1 MRHLYHRGSIPTIQR
16 INTLRHALAR
26 ELGEE
31 DEAEYLP
38 LQDLNEVRVRQA
50 RRVAFEDT
58 EDFSSPMSAHAGNDE
73 HDSVTSHIQDAS
85 CEYPLEQ
92 AAVKI
97 VNAMEKDNSLM
108 RDNPLSEQ
116 RRLDT
121 LREMPESLTLKRTIR
136 RKLINRVNKKQGG
149 SPLGVFKQLRY
160 QFSMSITKLNDLI
173 KDMIYSCELW
183 YSSIKVIEGHY
194 GSGVATFFRFF
205 RSLFI
210 MNCIVFFISHSF
222 LVIPQILYD
231 HLGTVSC
238 NLLWNNSS
246 VQNISSLNSSLED
259 MIDTTIFSDEEYYG
273 EQHVPTFQCIQT
285 NFSIGNIF
293 TGEGYFTNTSL
304 YYGHYSNQSWEAIPG
319 IHYSFPMAYFFT
331 FLFCYVFIFICLSVS
346 MAKSYRKSFIETSQ
360 GIKNIY
366 AHKIFCGWDFGIAT
380 EESAILKSKSILNEL
395 RELLSEDEKSDMS
408 QNCKMRFHII
418 GVRICV
424 HILSTFI
431 LIFTGGVIW
440 FLLSANL
447 GYDEERTYQSSMM
460 MSLIVTIIM
469 MISPVIFSWIVR
481 FEEYRKPRTALY
493 FTLVRTFQLGMVV
506 ISVLLAFWLK
516 RSKADTQECWETSL
530 GQEVYRLILVDF
542 LIAILGTALAEF
554 VRKRIYL
561 TLWRKIGQPEF
572 DIARNTLN
580 LIYNETLFFVG
591 FFFCPPASLI
601 IIIKMFIT
609 FYIKKIGALKNC
621 QPSEHSW
628 RAAQTQT
635 VFLVLSFISMLS
647 VIIVY
652 GYILMNVKASDCG
665 PFRGYPSMY
674 EMILEEIFQ
683 LKQDHAIIKVFVY
696 ITKPGVVAGI
706 LIGMCVVVYYL
717 RAQSQAH
724 IHMVDILREML
735 HLEAKDKDFLLSNIT
750 KVSEGGWIY
759 GNKRNYDVQHHSNK
773 LSGTTNSE
781 HGRSEGS
788 YSSSSSTQ
796 RVSEWLLKSTRS
808 VDPILDS
815 STSSTGGDT
824 RGYENVLVETD
835 ERNLSNVKL
844 QEAK

>member
-58 EDFSSPMSAHAGNDE
+58 EDFSSPMSAHAGSNHE
-73 HDSVTSHIQDAS
+73 HDSITSYIQDAS

-149 SPLGVFKQLRY
+149 SPLGVFKRLRY
-160 QFSMSITKLNDLI
+160 QFSMSITKFNDLI

-273 EQHVPTFQCIQT
+273 EQHVPTF
-285 NFSIGNIF
+285 
-293 TGEGYFTNTSL
+293 
-304 YYGHYSNQSWEAIPG
+304 H
-319 IHYSFPMAYFFT
+319 
-331 FLFCYVFIFICLSVS
+331 

-395 RELLSEDEKSDMS
+395 KELLSEDEKSDMS
-408 QNCKMRFHII
+408 QNCKMRCHII

-706 LIGMCVVVYYL
+706 LIGIVVVYYL

-815 STSSTGGDT
+815 STSSTGGDKSYMCVLLVVAKIK
-824 RGYENVLVETD
+824 GDAAAFYLKIILLMMAEMILEGNVGAVPTSFAVITK
-835 ERNLSNVKL
+835 NLKYFKEEKEINTEKI
-844 QEAK
+844 

>member
-58 EDFSSPMSAHAGNDE
+58 EDFSSPMSAHAGSNHE
-73 HDSVTSHIQDAS
+73 HDSITSYIQDAS

-149 SPLGVFKQLRY
+149 SPLGVFKRLRY
-160 QFSMSITKLNDLI
+160 QFSMSITKFNDLI

-293 TGEGYFTNTSL
+293 TGE
-304 YYGHYSNQSWEAIPG
+304 
-319 IHYSFPMAYFFT
+319 
-331 FLFCYVFIFICLSVS
+331 
-346 MAKSYRKSFIETSQ
+346 
-360 GIKNIY
+360 
-366 AHKIFCGWDFGIAT
+366 
-380 EESAILKSKSILNEL
+380 
-395 RELLSEDEKSDMS
+395 ELLSEDEKSDMS
-408 QNCKMRFHII
+408 QNCKMRCHII

-706 LIGMCVVVYYL
+706 LIGIVVVYYL

-815 STSSTGGDT
+815 STSSTGGDKSYMCVLLVVAKIK
-824 RGYENVLVETD
+824 GDAAAFYLKIILLMMAEMILEGNVGAVPTSFAVITK
-835 ERNLSNVKL
+835 NLKYFKEEKEINTEKI
-844 QEAK
+844 

>member
-1 MRHLYHRGSIPTIQR
+1 M
-16 INTLRHALAR
+16 
-26 ELGEE
+26 
-31 DEAEYLP
+31 
-38 LQDLNEVRVRQA
+38 
-50 RRVAFEDT
+50 
-58 EDFSSPMSAHAGNDE
+58 
-73 HDSVTSHIQDAS
+73 
-85 CEYPLEQ
+85 
-92 AAVKI
+92 K
-97 VNAMEKDNSLM
+97 
-108 RDNPLSEQ
+108 
-116 RRLDT
+116 
-121 LREMPESLTLKRTIR
+121 
-136 RKLINRVNKKQGG
+136 
-149 SPLGVFKQLRY
+149 
-160 QFSMSITKLNDLI
+160 
-173 KDMIYSCELW
+173 
-183 YSSIKVIEGHY
+183 
-194 GSGVATFFRFF
+194 
-205 RSLFI
+205 
-210 MNCIVFFISHSF
+210 
-222 LVIPQILYD
+222 
-231 HLGTVSC
+231 
-238 NLLWNNSS
+238 
-246 VQNISSLNSSLED
+246 
-259 MIDTTIFSDEEYYG
+259 
-273 EQHVPTFQCIQT
+273 
-285 NFSIGNIF
+285 
-293 TGEGYFTNTSL
+293 GYFTNTSL

-395 RELLSEDEKSDMS
+395 KELLSEDEKSDMS
-408 QNCKMRFHII
+408 QNCKMRCHII

-554 VRKRIYL
+554 VRKRIYFVYL
-561 TLWRKIGQPEF
+561 DWSSKELSAIRTF
-572 DIARNTLN
+572 MACSSNTN
-580 LIYNETLFFVG
+580 SVSSPIIYFHVD
-591 FFFCPPASLI
+591 
-601 IIIKMFIT
+601 
-609 FYIKKIGALKNC
+609 
-621 QPSEHSW
+621 
-628 RAAQTQT
+628 
-635 VFLVLSFISMLS
+635 
-647 VIIVY
+647 
-652 GYILMNVKASDCG
+652 VKASDCG

-706 LIGMCVVVYYL
+706 LIGIVVVYYL

-815 STSSTGGDT
+815 STSSTGGDKSYMCVLLVVAKIK
-824 RGYENVLVETD
+824 GDAAAFYLKIILLMMAEMILEGNVGAVPTSFAVITK
-835 ERNLSNVKL
+835 NLKYFKEEKEINTEKI
-844 QEAK
+844 